1 MTFVPMTREEIESE
15 LPHFG
20 GLHKRALSTA
30 LHYNRALASAIS
42 RLMVYRDHHPCP
54 TCDDKADA
62 NTAAQRTLD
71 AEPRRRAWEIADR
84 CPSCGG
90 QSLFIGAG
98 GWLTCS
104 VIGCKEPGAGAA
116 IDRLRDRA
124 ERAEAKL
131 DSQWECDRRDRLQ
144 AAADLLARRGYRA
157 CDILACNCGSWHP
170 PDDHG
175 GNLRERAE
183 LAEQEAARER
193 ERAEKAE
200 AALAILNAAGTYI
213 ARHDAAKAG
222 ACFACGGTGR

>member
-42 RLMVYRDHHPCP
+42 RLMVYRDHHACP

-62 NTAAQRTLD
+62 NIAAQRTLD

-104 VIGCKEPGAGAA
+104 RIGCKEPGVGVSIKA
-116 IDRLRDRA
+116 LLDRA
-124 ERAEAKL
+124 EQLEKERDQLRATL
-131 DSQWECDRRDRLQ
+131 DL
-144 AAADLLARRGYRA
+144 
-157 CDILACNCGSWHP
+157 
-170 PDDHG
+170 
-175 GNLRERAE
+175 
-183 LAEQEAARER
+183 
-193 ERAEKAE
+193 
-200 AALAILNAAGTYI
+200 LNAAGTYLVRCDTSEPTTSDRPEENHGP
-213 ARHDAAKAG
+213 AS
-222 ACFACGGTGR
+222 